1 MSIKSK
7 AIAALAAVTLLGSV
21 IAAGATAASAA
32 TPSCGDH
39 CPDVFTAKFGQHGT
53 PGFVLDVFRRGARV
67 GQPVILF
74 AASASDPA
82 EDWKITTQATVHDFY
97 TAGLVSSAVNLHYGV
112 DPAVE
117 IEYASYGVDSG
128 LCAGTSWIAGN
139 GTLVSLQPCGVSART
154 VWIIDAADASGATEG
169 SSGVTLAATGFV
181 PVVAGSDTNFSTPF
195 VLTYPAN
202 GYPTDRPRPQLQTAP
217 LLRSAGGQ
225 VPAVQ
230 LWGYD
235 DGAL

>member
-1 MSIKSK
+1 MSIKK
-7 AIAALAAVTLLGSV
+7 LFAVLAAAGLLAGGVALAG
-21 IAAGATAASAA
+21 TARAA
-32 TPSCGDH
+32 TPSCGAH
-39 CPDVFTAKFGQHGT
+39 CPDVFTVKFGQHGA
-53 PGFVLDVFRRGARV
+53 PGFVLDVFRRGARA

-74 AASASDPA
+74 AASGSDPA
-82 EDWKITTQATVHDFY
+82 EDWKITTQATVYDFY
-97 TAGLVSSAVNLHYGV
+97 AAGLVSSAVNLHYHS

-117 IEYASYGVDSG
+117 IEYAPYGVDSG
-128 LCAGTSWIAGN
+128 LCAGMSWIAGN
-139 GTLVSLQPCGVSART
+139 GTGVSLQPCGVSART

-181 PVVAGSDTNFSTPF
+181 PVIAGSDTNFSTPY

-202 GYPTDRPRPQLQTAP
+202 GYPTDKPRPQLMTAP

-230 LWGYD
+230 MWGYD
-235 DGAL
+235 DGALK